1 MRICLLLAL
10 MCLALGSCQS
20 DAGEMRSSIRR
31 LENQPSDSTGT
42 ILAEAYLTYTDTYP
56 QDSTWT
62 PRYLQRAARMERAQ
76 FHYSAA
82 IELLYRAI
90 RGYYHHPE
98 TVDNVLL
105 LHDIFQQDVQ
115 NPFLITTIEQAGRQ
129 AFPVLADR
137 WSASDTPPI
146 EEQIKQRQQE
156 VYESA
161 ALQINYSAANE
172 LITASELYALLLPY
186 AEQSPELLL
195 SAAEITRG
203 LGVYRHSLDLLDW
216 VATRYPEHP
225 QAAQALFLRAFTLD
239 EQLHDTTAAQE
250 AYETF
255 LRKHPDHEFAN
266 DARMLLDQRLE
277 GSD

>member
-1 MRICLLLAL
+1 MRTCLLLAI

-20 DAGEMRSSIRR
+20 DAGEMRSSIRQ
-31 LENQPSDSTGT
+31 LEKQSSDSTQA
-42 ILAEAYLTYTDTYP
+42 ILVETYMNYANTYP
-56 QDSTWT
+56 GDSTWT
-62 PRYLQRAARMERAQ
+62 PRFLQRAARMERAR

-82 IELLYRAI
+82 IKLLYQAI
-90 RGYYHHPE
+90 REYYHHPE
-98 TVDNVLL
+98 TIDQVLL
-105 LHDIFQQDVQ
+105 LHNIFQHDVQ
-115 NPFLITTIEQAGRQ
+115 TPFLITTIEQAGRQ
-129 AFPVLADR
+129 AFPALAER
-137 WSASDTPPI
+137 WSATATPI
-146 EEQIKQRQQE
+146 EDQLINRQKA

-239 EQLHDTTAAQE
+239 EQLHDTTAARK
-250 AYETF
+250 AYQLF

-266 DARMLLDQRLE
+266 DARMLLDQKSEVR
-277 GSD
+277 D